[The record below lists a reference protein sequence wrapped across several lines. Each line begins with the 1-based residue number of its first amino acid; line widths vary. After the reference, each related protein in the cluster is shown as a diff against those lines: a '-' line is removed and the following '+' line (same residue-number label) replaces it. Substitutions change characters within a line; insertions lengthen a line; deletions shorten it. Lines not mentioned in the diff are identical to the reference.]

1 MRGVGAGASS
11 LSQARVKSSFS
22 APCDNGD
29 SGESHSKEGQM
40 DIHPWTKYEI
50 ARMRD
55 EERLLRARA
64 AMRAKEVR
72 DPIAGTVETSEDVG
86 SSLFGWLRRRQ
97 PVADAGSV
105 RARPA

>member
-1 MRGVGAGASS
+1 
-11 LSQARVKSSFS
+11 
-22 APCDNGD
+22 
-29 SGESHSKEGQM
+29 M

-50 ARMRD
+50 ARARD

-64 AMRAKEVR
+64 AMRVRELR
-72 DPIAGTVETSEDVG
+72 DPIAGPDETSDDVG

-97 PVADAGSV
+97 PVADAHPV